1 MTGGHN
7 SVFERQMFEL
17 KRREQWVRFSRAHV
31 LSLLVAT
38 PYPAVSG
45 LFQKNCRMEI
55 LHLKGSF

>member
-17 KRREQWVRFSRAHV
+17 KRREQWVRFSCAHV

-38 PYPAVSG
+38 PYPPVSR
-45 LFQKNCRMEI
+45 FF
-55 LHLKGSF
+55 LKTVAWKFCM